1 MEKDDFLEIEDV
13 FRKIMKRIPEEWR
26 KHTKLGFSR
35 TEALVLYKL
44 YYDGQQRA
52 SELATI
58 LSITTGGLT
67 GLTDK
72 LVEGG
77 YVARNRSEDD
87 RRVVYL
93 SITAEGKKVIQAM
106 YDVRKAFIEK
116 LFNGISAEEL
126 TAFKDTAY
134 KLLRNFEDGQDQ

>member
-1 MEKDDFLEIEDV
+1 MKKDDFLELEGI
-13 FRKIMKRIPEEWR
+13 FRKITKKIPGEWR
-26 KHTKLGFSR
+26 KHTKSAFSR

-44 YYDGQQRA
+44 YYEGQQRA
-52 SELATI
+52 SELAMV

-77 YVARNRSEDD
+77 YVERKRTEED

-93 SITAEGKKVIQAM
+93 SITDSGKEMVKAM
-106 YDVRKAFIEK
+106 NAARKAFIEK
-116 LFNGISAEEL
+116 LFNGISTEEL
-126 TAFKDTAY
+126 NQFKNTAA
-134 KLLRNFEDGQDQ
+134 KLLRNFEDVENQ